1 MADYEISRPA
11 GVCSVSGRTFEPGE
25 SFYSE
30 VRETP
35 GGYERRDVSE
45 SCWEGTSEQAVCHF
59 KAQLPKKEKPQRTF
73 VDDTILLDLFRR
85 LEKTDDDHKLRFRF
99 VLSLILM
106 RKRLLKYSSTI
117 REEGRE
123 FWVMR
128 LMRDKRDHRV
138 FHPSMNDQEIEAL
151 TKELGAILYGATE
164 GATLEEEVVASEN
177 ATEDSSANDGAAD
190 GECTPDV
197 SKSPDAVSDSQC
209 EASP

>member
-35 GGYERRDVSE
+35 KGFERRDISE
-45 SCWEGTSEQAVCHF
+45 SCWEGPSEEAVCHF
-59 KAQLPKKEKPQRTF
+59 KAQLPKKDTPQRTF
-73 VDDTILLDLFRR
+73 VDDSILLDLFRR
-85 LEKTDDDHKLRFRF
+85 LAETDDEHKLRFRF

-106 RKRLLKYSSTI
+106 RKRLLKYSSTV
-117 REEGRE
+117 REDGKE

-151 TKELGAILYGATE
+151 TKELGAILHGTAADE
-164 GATLEEEVVASEN
+164 SLEDEVVASEN
-177 ATEDSSANDGAAD
+177 ATEDRGDRDTEHGGVSAGS
-190 GECTPDV
+190 E
-197 SKSPDAVSDSQC
+197 SPDAVSEPEC